1 MLIRPFWNVLQV
13 HCYYDSSIIRIL
25 LDYLSLKHQTAF
37 SFTKLT
43 KSKTDKCTFYIG
55 KNVKYSKVQGMG

>member
-1 MLIRPFWNVLQV
+1 MFYKFIAIMIQVSLDTIRLFIPQTSN
-13 HCYYDSSIIRIL
+13 SI
-25 LDYLSLKHQTAF
+25 